1 MTDDRDDADRQYT
14 WGLRCAWA
22 DMQRGSIDGALGTG
36 IYEALPHTDMFL
48 RGYLALLRLPPAWR
62 QWFLAQMTT
71 RGTGA

>member
-36 IYEALPHTDMFL
+36 IYGALPHTTMFL
-48 RGYLALLRLPPAWR
+48 RGYLALLRLPPAR
-62 QWFLAQMTT
+62 RASVLRQMT
-71 RGTGA
+71 RRDAR